1 MSTSP
6 SPLWTT
12 RTTEVNMTGTWRSEL
27 PNYLNTPSPCHN
39 ACPVNGNIATWIQE
53 VKAKDYHAAWLT
65 LMDNNPFPAIA
76 GRICHHPCETPC
88 NRKEM
93 DEAVAICSLER
104 FVGDVALDEK
114 WAIPEASISKKEKI
128 AVVGGGPSGLSAA
141 YQLRRRG
148 YAVTLFEAND
158 QLGGLMRYGIPSYRL
173 AKEVLDGE
181 IKRIVDLG
189 VEVKTGVGE
198 IDEAA
203 VKKLREQFDAV
214 YLAIGA
220 SRSKKLPGLDY
231 SQPWVMDSA
240 KFLAA
245 TNMGEGIQIG
255 DHVVVIGGG
264 SAAMDVARTARRFDK
279 QVSVLSLEPEA
290 LMPAQREE
298 VIEAKEEDVKF
309 LDGAM
314 LQSVTVD
321 DTGVLELNCIRVEFE
336 PGAVRGQFK
345 IEPMKGTEFKIK
357 ANLIVPAL
365 GQEVALDQWASLSS
379 EDSPVV
385 SIDRQ
390 HKTSMEGVFAGGDF
404 ASLDRFVTQAV
415 GMGKRAAK
423 DIVDFL
429 NKEPMTNSSEKTE
442 VPYKAINT
450 HYHSEARREIQ
461 NAELL
466 EVRLK
471 SFVEVQ
477 RGLTVEQAAVES
489 DRCFSCGNCI
499 FCDNCYYYCP
509 DMAITKLE
517 KGYEVKTDYCKGC
530 GLCAAECPTGT
541 IIMREEL

>member
-1 MSTSP
+1 
-6 SPLWTT
+6 
-12 RTTEVNMTGTWRSEL
+12 MTGTWRSEL

-114 WAIPEASISKKEKI
+114 WEIPPASISKLEKV

-148 YAVTLFEAND
+148 YAVTLFEANE

-181 IKRIVDLG
+181 IQRIVDLG
-189 VEVKTGVGE
+189 VVIKTGVGE
-198 IDEAA
+198 INEEA
-203 VKKLREQFDAV
+203 VIKLRAEFDAV

-220 SRSKKLPGLDY
+220 SRSKKLPSLDY

-245 TNMGEGIQIG
+245 TNMGEAIQIG
-255 DHVVVIGGG
+255 EHVVVIGGG
-264 SAAMDVARTARRFDK
+264 SAAMDVARTARRLNK
-279 QVSVLSLEPEA
+279 KVSVLSLEPEA

-298 VIEAKEEDVKF
+298 VVEAKEEGVGF
-309 LDGAM
+309 FDGAM
-314 LQSVTVD
+314 MQSVTA
-321 DTGVLELNCIRVEFE
+321 GASGELELNCIRVDFE

-345 IEPMKGTEFKIK
+345 ITPIAGSEFKLK

-365 GQEVALDQWASLSS
+365 GQEVALDRWAALSS
-379 EDSPVV
+379 EGTPVIA
-385 SIDRQ
+385 IDKQ
-390 HKTSMEGVFAGGDF
+390 HKTSMEGVFAGGAF

-423 DIVDFL
+423 DIENYL
-429 NKEPMTNSSEKTE
+429 NQAPVVSSADKTE
-442 VPYKAINT
+442 LPYKAINT

-477 RGLTVEQAAVES
+477 RGLSVEQAAVES